1 MSSSVWFFVCCICGN
16 STMLNSIE
24 SQMKFCVL
32 VSQGNNGL
40 GSVQRGAHI
49 GQVISA
55 LQTQSGSIVCE
66 GRVQPLSQLPRRVA
80 ALAAGLRRL
89 GLRPGERV
97 AIAAL
102 NRCRKRLP
110 ILLPR
115 WYFLESN
122 ALCPLRCLRNSINSK
137 GNCLQRD
144 VSTIGLA
151 AFHPKCLVFQC
162 KKIESCNYLISL
174 SGIARLL
181 PFW

>member
-1 MSSSVWFFVCCICGN
+1 
-16 STMLNSIE
+16 MLNPIE
-24 SQMKFCVL
+24 SHMKLCVL

-49 GQVISA
+49 GQVIAA

-89 GLRPGERV
+89 GLRSGERV

-102 NRCRKRLP
+102 NRYRKLLP

-122 ALCPLRCLRNSINSK
+122 ALNPLRYLRNSINSR

-151 AFHPKCLVFQC
+151 AFHPKFLVFSVR
-162 KKIESCNYLISL
+162 K
-174 SGIARLL
+174 
-181 PFW
+181 

>member
-1 MSSSVWFFVCCICGN
+1 VIFLVVCFHYSAMK
-16 STMLNSIE
+16 STTQNQQQLQLLE
-24 SQMKFCVL
+24 
-32 VSQGNNGL
+32 GNNGL

-55 LQTQSGSIVCE
+55 LQTQSGSIVCD

-115 WYFLESN
+115 
-122 ALCPLRCLRNSINSK
+122 
-137 GNCLQRD
+137 
-144 VSTIGLA
+144 
-151 AFHPKCLVFQC
+151 
-162 KKIESCNYLISL
+162 
-174 SGIARLL
+174 
-181 PFW
+181 